1 MATDSG
7 TRSWRYR
14 RPVMSHHTCQPVKKP
29 FSQNAHTPFLFFYT
43 FILER
48 ELLFIQASVSIL
60 RVDCILI
67 GVPLIRPKTEQKS
80 GSLRY
85 FVKSI

>member
-7 TRSWRYR
+7 T
-14 RPVMSHHTCQPVKKP
+14 Q
-29 FSQNAHTPFLFFYT
+29 
-43 FILER
+43 R

-60 RVDCILI
+60 RVDCSSI

-80 GSLRY
+80 GSLR
-85 FVKSI
+85 FMERRSKSANVLNRFLPRVRLLAFTVDIDGAFLVTMTTTRCES